1 MIDRTKCKISSLKIL
16 NSSISNYF
24 SSKSNNL
31 RATIEEE
38 KNKYCS
44 LIPKEDVADIEKELK
59 IILSDISVK
68 RICKDN
74 NLYYDRK
81 KLIKSEY
88 SSWFK
93 IIDNGIQI
101 KQFMDIIIGNLAVNL
116 YYNNFIGF
124 TRNNDPII
132 KGSTIY
138 SEELD
143 KNVIVISKVNKDFI
157 LVTESF
163 ENKKIHTI
171 LLDFVY
177 IKQ

>member
-1 MIDRTKCKISSLKIL
+1 MIDRTKSKISSLKIL

-31 RATIEEE
+31 KATIEEE

-88 SSWFK
+88 SSWFR
-93 IIDNGIQI
+93 IIDNGIQV
-101 KQFMDIIIGNLAVNL
+101 KQFMDIIIGNIVSNL
-116 YYNNFIGF
+116 YNNNFIGF

-132 KGSTIY
+132 KGNTIY

-143 KNVIVISKVNKDFI
+143 RNVIIISKVNKDFI

-163 ENKKIHTI
+163 ANKKIHTI

-177 IKQ
+177 IK

>member
-1 MIDRTKCKISSLKIL
+1 MIDRTKSKISSLKIL

-31 RATIEEE
+31 KATIEEE

-44 LIPKEDVADIEKELK
+44 LMPKEDVEDIEKELK

-74 NLYYDRK
+74 NFYYDRK

-93 IIDNGIQI
+93 IVDNGIQV
-101 KQFMDIIIGNLAVNL
+101 KQFMDIIIGNLASNL
-116 YYNNFIGF
+116 YNNNFIGF

-132 KGSTIY
+132 KGNTIY

-143 KNVIVISKVNKDFI
+143 RNVIVISKVNKDFI

-177 IKQ
+177 IK

>member
-1 MIDRTKCKISSLKIL
+1 MIDRTKSKISSLKIL

-31 RATIEEE
+31 KATIEEE
-38 KNKYCS
+38 KNKYCG
-44 LIPKEDVADIEKELK
+44 LMPKEDVENIEKELK

-74 NLYYDRK
+74 NFYYDRK

-93 IIDNGIQI
+93 IVDNGIQV
-101 KQFMDIIIGNLAVNL
+101 KQFMDIIIGNLASNL
-116 YYNNFIGF
+116 YNNNFIGF

-132 KGSTIY
+132 KGNTIY

-143 KNVIVISKVNKDFI
+143 RNVIVISKVNKDFI

-177 IKQ
+177 IK

>member
-1 MIDRTKCKISSLKIL
+1 M
-16 NSSISNYF
+16 
-24 SSKSNNL
+24 
-31 RATIEEE
+31 
-38 KNKYCS
+38 
-44 LIPKEDVADIEKELK
+44 ADIEKELK

-101 KQFMDIIIGNLAVNL
+101 KQFMDIIIGNLAANL

-157 LVTESF
+157 LVTEALGS
-163 ENKKIHTI
+163 KKAYTI

>member
-1 MIDRTKCKISSLKIL
+1 MTDRTKVKISSLKIL

-31 RATIEEE
+31 KAIIEEE

-88 SSWFK
+88 SSWFR
-93 IIDNGIQI
+93 IIDNGIQV
-101 KQFMDIIIGNLAVNL
+101 KQFMDIIIGNLVSNL
-116 YYNNFIGF
+116 YNNNFIGF

-132 KGSTIY
+132 KGNTIY

-177 IKQ
+177 IK

>member
-1 MIDRTKCKISSLKIL
+1 
-16 NSSISNYF
+16 
-24 SSKSNNL
+24 
-31 RATIEEE
+31 
-38 KNKYCS
+38 
-44 LIPKEDVADIEKELK
+44 
-59 IILSDISVK
+59 
-68 RICKDN
+68 
-74 NLYYDRK
+74 
-81 KLIKSEY
+81 
-88 SSWFK
+88 
-93 IIDNGIQI
+93 
-101 KQFMDIIIGNLAVNL
+101 MDIIIGNLAANL

-157 LVTESF
+157 LVTEALGS
-163 ENKKIHTI
+163 KKAYTI

>member
-1 MIDRTKCKISSLKIL
+1 MIDRTRGKISSLKIL

-31 RATIEEE
+31 KATIEEE

-44 LIPKEDVADIEKELK
+44 LMPKEDVADIEKELK

-74 NLYYDRK
+74 NFYYDRK

-93 IIDNGIQI
+93 IVDNGIQV
-101 KQFMDIIIGNLAVNL
+101 KQFMDIIIGNLASNL
-116 YYNNFIGF
+116 YNNNFIGF

-132 KGSTIY
+132 KGNTIY

-143 KNVIVISKVNKDFI
+143 RNVIIISKVNKDFI

-177 IKQ
+177 IK

>member
-1 MIDRTKCKISSLKIL
+1 M
-16 NSSISNYF
+16 
-24 SSKSNNL
+24 
-31 RATIEEE
+31 
-38 KNKYCS
+38 
-44 LIPKEDVADIEKELK
+44 PKEDVADIEKELK

-88 SSWFK
+88 SSWFR
-93 IIDNGIQI
+93 IIDNGIQV
-101 KQFMDIIIGNLAVNL
+101 KQFMDIIIGNLVSNL
-116 YYNNFIGF
+116 YNNNFIGF

-132 KGSTIY
+132 KGNTIY

-177 IKQ
+177 IK

>member
-31 RATIEEE
+31 KATIEEE

-81 KLIKSEY
+81 
-88 SSWFK
+88 
-93 IIDNGIQI
+93 
-101 KQFMDIIIGNLAVNL
+101 
-116 YYNNFIGF
+116 
-124 TRNNDPII
+124 
-132 KGSTIY
+132 
-138 SEELD
+138 
-143 KNVIVISKVNKDFI
+143 
-157 LVTESF
+157 
-163 ENKKIHTI
+163 
-171 LLDFVY
+171 
-177 IKQ
+177 

>member
-1 MIDRTKCKISSLKIL
+1 MIDRTKGKILSLKIL

-44 LIPKEDVADIEKELK
+44 LISKEDVTDIEKELK

-101 KQFMDIIIGNLAVNL
+101 KQFMDIIIGNLAANL

-157 LVTESF
+157 LVTEALG
-163 ENKKIHTI
+163 NKKAYTI

>member
-1 MIDRTKCKISSLKIL
+1 M
-16 NSSISNYF
+16 
-24 SSKSNNL
+24 
-31 RATIEEE
+31 
-38 KNKYCS
+38 
-44 LIPKEDVADIEKELK
+44 ADIEKELK

-88 SSWFK
+88 SSWFR
-93 IIDNGIQI
+93 IIDNGIQV
-101 KQFMDIIIGNLAVNL
+101 KQFMDIIIGNLASNL
-116 YYNNFIGF
+116 YNNNFIGF

-157 LVTESF
+157 LVTEALGS
-163 ENKKIHTI
+163 KKAYTI

>member
-1 MIDRTKCKISSLKIL
+1 MIDRTKIKISSLKIL

-31 RATIEEE
+31 KATIEEE

-44 LIPKEDVADIEKELK
+44 LMPKEDVADIEKELK

-88 SSWFK
+88 SSWFR
-93 IIDNGIQI
+93 IIDNGIQV
-101 KQFMDIIIGNLAVNL
+101 KQFMDIIIGNLTSNL
-116 YYNNFIGF
+116 YNNNFIGF

-132 KGSTIY
+132 KGNTIY

-177 IKQ
+177 IK

>member
-1 MIDRTKCKISSLKIL
+1 MIDRTKGKISSLKIL

-31 RATIEEE
+31 KATIEEE

-44 LIPKEDVADIEKELK
+44 LIAKEDVADIEKELK

-88 SSWFK
+88 SSWFR
-93 IIDNGIQI
+93 IIDNGIQV
-101 KQFMDIIIGNLAVNL
+101 KQFMDIIIGNLASNL
-116 YYNNFIGF
+116 YNNNFIGF

-132 KGSTIY
+132 KGNTIY

-143 KNVIVISKVNKDFI
+143 KNVVVISKVNKDFI

-163 ENKKIHTI
+163 ANKKIHTI

-177 IKQ
+177 IK

>member
-1 MIDRTKCKISSLKIL
+1 MIDRTKSKISSLKIL

-31 RATIEEE
+31 KATIEEE

-44 LIPKEDVADIEKELK
+44 LTPKEDVADIEKELK

-88 SSWFK
+88 SSWFR
-93 IIDNGIQI
+93 IIDNSIQV
-101 KQFMDIIIGNLAVNL
+101 KQFMNIIIGNLASNL
-116 YYNNFIGF
+116 YNNNFIGF

-132 KGSTIY
+132 KGNTIY

-143 KNVIVISKVNKDFI
+143 KNVVVISKVNKDFI

-163 ENKKIHTI
+163 ANKKIHTI

-177 IKQ
+177 IK

>member
-1 MIDRTKCKISSLKIL
+1 MIDRTKSKISSLKIL

-31 RATIEEE
+31 KATIEEE

-44 LIPKEDVADIEKELK
+44 LMPKEDVEDIEKELK

-93 IIDNGIQI
+93 IVDNGIQV
-101 KQFMDIIIGNLAVNL
+101 KQFMDIIIGNLASNL
-116 YYNNFIGF
+116 YNNNFIGF

-132 KGSTIY
+132 KGNTIY

-143 KNVIVISKVNKDFI
+143 RNVIIISKVNKDFI

-177 IKQ
+177 IK

>member
-1 MIDRTKCKISSLKIL
+1 MIDRTKGKISSLKIL

-44 LIPKEDVADIEKELK
+44 LISKEDVADIEKELK

-74 NLYYDRK
+74 NFYYDRK

-93 IIDNGIQI
+93 IVDNGIQV
-101 KQFMDIIIGNLAVNL
+101 KQFMDIIIGNLASNL
-116 YYNNFIGF
+116 YNNNFIGF

-132 KGSTIY
+132 KGNTIY

-143 KNVIVISKVNKDFI
+143 RNVIIISKVNKDFI

-177 IKQ
+177 IK

>member
-1 MIDRTKCKISSLKIL
+1 MIDRTKGKILSLKIL

-44 LIPKEDVADIEKELK
+44 LISKEDVADIEKELK

-101 KQFMDIIIGNLAVNL
+101 KQFMDIIIGNLAANL

-157 LVTESF
+157 LVTEALG
-163 ENKKIHTI
+163 NKKAYTI